1 MQGGAVFIKKILIE
15 LTGTQRYGN
24 EDAMIEIS
32 TFGTIRDDGAAYVLK
47 YREEPEPPAQSV
59 DVTVRIAK
67 DESYVHM
74 TRNGGAT
81 GTLLIEKEKRQ
92 TSNYSTGF
100 GEMLMVVY
108 GRSIKANAD
117 EGRFEFEYDIE
128 INGAVASENRVLIEI
143 TPAE

>member
-1 MQGGAVFIKKILIE
+1 
-15 LTGTQRYGN
+15 
-24 EDAMIEIS
+24 
-32 TFGTIRDDGAAYVLK
+32 
-47 YREEPEPPAQSV
+47 
-59 DVTVRIAK
+59 
-67 DESYVHM
+67 M

-108 GRSIKANAD
+108 GRSIKANSD